1 MRVLAGIL
9 LIMLAP
15 GASAAAEIFQCR
27 TDDGV
32 QFSDHPCGDTATTVT
47 VPDNHIGGRFDTNL
61 PPPGTAPD
69 EPQPDTTSDAG
80 KPTAQSTCRY
90 INSTTLR
97 THLVRNE
104 VIAGMTREQVVR
116 AFGRPPET
124 YPVPQETWVYQT
136 DYHGKLYELTYVYF
150 RDGCVESVVYRKP

>member
-1 MRVLAGIL
+1 MRSLTGL
-9 LIMLAP
+9 LLLLLSTTVW
-15 GASAAAEIFQCR
+15 SATAIYRCQNGG
-27 TDDGV
+27 GV
-32 QFSDHPCGDTATTVT
+32 GFSDTPCSEASTPLTL
-47 VPDNHIGGRFDTNL
+47 PDNHIGGRFDSNL
-61 PPPGTAPD
+61 PTATPVPD
-69 EPQPDTTSDAG
+69 AAEDKTDAERAASDS
-80 KPTAQSTCRY
+80 PCRY

-104 VIAGMTREQVVR
+104 VIAGMTREQVLK

-136 DYHGKLYELTYVYF
+136 DYYGMLYELTYVYF

>member
-1 MRVLAGIL
+1 MRSFIVLLLIL
-9 LIMLAP
+9 LSTPAW
-15 GASAAAEIFQCR
+15 SAADIYRCESG
-27 TDDGV
+27 DGIE
-32 QFSDHPCGDTATTVT
+32 FSDTPCNEASTPITLQ
-47 VPDNHIGGRFDTNL
+47 DNHIGGRFNTHL
-61 PPPGTAPD
+61 PPATAEPEAAEAQADTAPAT
-69 EPQPDTTSDAG
+69 PGSP
-80 KPTAQSTCRY
+80 CRY

-104 VIAGMTREQVVR
+104 VIAGMTREQVLK

-136 DYHGKLYELTYVYF
+136 DYYGKLYELTYVYF